1 LKQKDHFLTNTGQ
14 IESAPMQNDD
24 TPIFEVRGLECV
36 RHDIILFQDISF
48 SLQAGDLYQVDGENG
63 TGKTSIIRILAG
75 LIQPTAG
82 EVLWRGKE
90 ISECLYDYQCEFTYI
105 GHLSGIK
112 DALTP
117 VENLKVVEALTGTEK
132 NDLSRILERV
142 GLLGLDDIPVNSL
155 SAGQKRRVALARLII
170 TNTSLW
176 LLDEPF
182 TSLDPAG
189 KILIEQMIVDHC
201 AAGGIVIFA
210 THQPMEI
217 KGCAINH
224 IHLGKK

>member
-1 LKQKDHFLTNTGQ
+1 MTNTGQ
-14 IESAPMQNDD
+14 IESAPMQDNN
-24 TPIFEVRGLECV
+24 TPLFEVRGLECV

-90 ISECLYDYQCEFTYI
+90 ISECLYDYQYEFSYI
-105 GHLSGIK
+105 GHLSGLK

-117 VENLKVVEALTGTEK
+117 IENLKVVEALTGSEA
-132 NDLSRILERV
+132 NDLSLILERV

-189 KILIEQMIVDHC
+189 KTLIEQMIVDHC
-201 AAGGIVIFA
+201 KAGGMVIFA
-210 THQPMEI
+210 THQSMEI
-217 KGCAINH
+217 EGCAINH